1 MGSRGRE
8 NGCGGT
14 DFGMGRV
21 AESVT
26 EVTVRHNANQHNAL
40 PDLDFPY

>member
-14 DFGMGRV
+14 DFGVGRV
-21 AESVT
+21 AESV
-26 EVTVRHNANQHNAL
+26 NQGQK
-40 PDLDFPY
+40 